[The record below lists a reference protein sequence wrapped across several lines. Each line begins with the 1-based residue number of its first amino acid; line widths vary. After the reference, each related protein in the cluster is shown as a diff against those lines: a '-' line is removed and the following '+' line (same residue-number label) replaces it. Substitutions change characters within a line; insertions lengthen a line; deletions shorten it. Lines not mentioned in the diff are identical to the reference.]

1 MLSHDNFLILD
12 EPTNHLD
19 MESKEALE
27 DALSIF
33 DGTILFVSHD
43 RYFVNSVATRILEF
57 YNQRLIEYLGDYD
70 YYVKKRD
77 ELHALYTMEEEGAAE
92 KTLKATA
99 SKEAFSRS
107 KEEKAKKQKT
117 ERLLKK
123 TEEEIEALET
133 SIKELDFEIQKPE
146 NMSNSLVLTE
156 LSQKQEEA
164 KKALQELYDEW
175 DRLSGV

>member
-1 MLSHDNFLILD
+1 M
-12 EPTNHLD
+12 
-19 MESKEALE
+19 
-27 DALSIF
+27 
-33 DGTILFVSHD
+33 
-43 RYFVNSVATRILEF
+43 NSVATRILEL
-57 YNQRLIEYLGDYD
+57 YNQRLIEYLEDYD

-77 ELHALYTMEEEGAAE
+77 ELHALFTTEEEGAAE

-133 SIKELDFEIQKPE
+133 SIKKLDFEIQKPE